1 MGRLSASLVVA
12 ILLSGRELFMPVTA
26 DEAMGQDGQFSH
38 GAMVGGYC
46 RYDNGDVVV
55 APEASTCN

>member
-1 MGRLSASLVVA
+1 MDRLLASLIVA
-12 ILLSGRELFMPVTA
+12 ILLSGCELLLPVTA